1 MSKWQKLKRVNMRAQ
16 IKRINKQKR
25 RSQAETET
33 VINML
38 EYLTSYSFV
47 LTKAQVTL
55 RVIKGAT

>member
-1 MSKWQKLKRVNMRAQ
+1 MRAQ